1 MEKFKKDLFSENLPE
16 TFVPLNDKQ
25 QTVVYNHNIRPHNN
39 EDDVEGYLYDSL
51 ICLYPLTANSVFLQL
66 MAEKYGLD
74 YEQKLQNEYTSAVEG
89 IDEGAS
95 KQPYID
101 FLNQR
106 KALKMSVDNDCLN
119 NAIA

>member
-1 MEKFKKDLFSENLPE
+1 MEKVKKDLFSEVMPE

-25 QTVVYNHNIRPHNN
+25 QTVVYNHNVRTHTH
-39 EDDVEGYLYDSL
+39 DSVEGYLYDSL
-51 ICLYPLTANSVFLQL
+51 ICLYPLTANSVFRQL

-89 IDEGAS
+89 IYEGAS

-101 FLNQR
+101 FLNER
-106 KALKMSVDNDCLN
+106 KALKTTVDDDCSN
-119 NAIA
+119 NGIAL

>member
-1 MEKFKKDLFSENLPE
+1 MEKIKIDLFTEVIPQ
-16 TFVPLNDKQ
+16 TFVPLHDKQ
-25 QTVVYNHNIRPHNN
+25 QTVVYNHNIRPHTN

-51 ICLYPLTANSVFLQL
+51 ICMYPLTANSVFKQL

-89 IDEGAS
+89 IDESAS

-101 FLNQR
+101 FLNER
-106 KALKMSVDNDCLN
+106 KALKTTVDNDCLN
-119 NAIA
+119 NGVA